1 MERRKKSE
9 AEEAL
14 DALEGLMASYGEL
27 CYDANDNDI
36 RYQLQDLASP
46 YHAVKGALER
56 LRKLEGDASAAK
68 EGKN

>member
-1 MERRKKSE
+1 MEEKKKSE

-46 YHAVKGALER
+46 YHTVRRALER
-56 LRKLEGDASAAK
+56 LRKIESDAEEAEG
-68 EGKN
+68 ER